1 MLLTEVTKIV
11 IAPSN
16 QRNKSKIRIS
26 KSETNSEPNKSQ
38 IGKIQ
43 NTESEG
49 SLEFYLFWSFD
60 IVSNFGFRASNFF
73 VLGAFASLRE
83 TQFFRS
89 SLYPKISNIF
99 G

>member
-1 MLLTEVTKIV
+1 MLPTVVKKNV

-26 KSETNSEPNKSQ
+26 KFETNSDINKFQ

-49 SLEFYLFWSFD
+49 SL
-60 IVSNFGFRASNFF
+60 FGILHIL
-73 VLGAFASLRE
+73 V
-83 TQFFRS
+83 
-89 SLYPKISNIF
+89 I
-99 G
+99 